1 MKLFPLTSGTNDRA
15 PASAPAWGR
24 GRRPHRAAFTLLEML
39 VAITILTL
47 IIFALYGM
55 FNQTQRAF
63 LGSVGQVDVLES
75 GRAAT
80 ELITREIEQLAASEW
95 VGVTNLYVTN
105 GGLSSV
111 QQLVDGTLRRHR
123 LQEVFF
129 LSRAQGQWIGTAF
142 FVDRA
147 STNSDDTLLRNAG
160 VGTLYRYSSS
170 IRTNRPTDNRLIN
183 RFNNAP
189 FTNFQRVADGVVHF
203 QVKDYDRLGN
213 PVGGNN
219 YSYLSNDLPAY
230 LELELAILEPAALE
244 RVRGIPNFNAITNYL
259 WDRAD
264 RDIQVFR
271 QRIPIRTAFK

>member
-1 MKLFPLTSGTNDRA
+1 MKPVVIIAGSSR
-15 PASAPAWGR
+15 
-24 GRRPHRAAFTLLEML
+24 RAAFTLLEML

-55 FNQTQRAF
+55 FNQTQKAF
-63 LGSVGQVDVLES
+63 LGSVAQVDVLES

-80 ELITREIEQLAASEW
+80 ELITREVEQLAAADGA
-95 VGVTNLYVTN
+95 GVTNLYVTN

-129 LSRAQGQWIGTAF
+129 LSRSQGRWHGTAY

-147 STNSDDTLLRNAG
+147 STNSDDTLLRSAG

-170 IRTNRPTDNRLIN
+170 VRTNRPTDNGLIDN
-183 RFNNAP
+183 FNTTA

-203 QVKDYDRLGN
+203 QVRDYDALGR
-213 PVGGNN
+213 PLGGNN
-219 YSYLSNDLPAY
+219 FNYLSNDLPAY

-264 RDIQVFR
+264 REIQVFR
-271 QRIPIRTAFK
+271 QRIPIRTAYK